1 MERNENATVEFVEK
15 ISELVKAENEPFHVE
30 NVLGKTFVNKRWYEV
45 EKNKPEIMKLHSLK
59 SLVDFVK
66 TTVENNNCNL
76 TLPLVIEASY
86 TTMLVHTSLA
96 DDSSRVT
103 IATVEPIKPDINF
116 GRFIDIHNFII
127 QLQTCF
133 ADTENKK
140 MLLDTIKYISTEAKV
155 ETVDNGISNTVTA
168 TTGVSLKKE
177 ISIPPIVK
185 LVGYRTYREIEQPET
200 MYLLRAED
208 GGKLALFEAD
218 GGEWQCVAQKRV
230 SEYLYSELSEQID
243 SGKVV
248 IMG

>member
-127 QLQTCF
+127 QLQMVIRKVHHQSESMQNSLGVMN
-133 ADTENKK
+133 TEVNSSSENVN
-140 MLLDTIKYISTEAKV
+140 YI
-155 ETVDNGISNTVTA
+155 A
-168 TTGVSLKKE
+168 TTMEE
-177 ISIPPIVK
+177 ITASMEEIASSI
-185 LVGYRTYREIEQPET
+185 
-200 MYLLRAED
+200 
-208 GGKLALFEAD
+208 
-218 GGEWQCVAQKRV
+218 
-230 SEYLYSELSEQID
+230 
-243 SGKVV
+243 
-248 IMG
+248 